1 MKRLLLAPLLLALL
15 ISNSALA
22 GRPNKRKEAAKEQ
35 LKENILSCN
44 EAGLYSACNKIPQSS
59 WNKITNEQFIKSKK
73 LDARRVLDKCIVDK
87 DLWHCY
93 KISTDYYSA
102 KYRSQLDWIKDDMKS
117 EEYDSIKNLTK
128 RYKIDRDRRLE
139 KYKQE
144 EKKKEKSP
152 TLKKIE
158 LIRLC
163 EDLIKANLKDPNSYK
178 RITSR
183 YMQIETGLIEYT
195 ATNSFGGRVRES
207 FRCYN
212 P

>member
-1 MKRLLLAPLLLALL
+1 M
-15 ISNSALA
+15 A
-22 GRPNKRKEAAKEQ
+22 GRPNKRLEAAKEQ
-35 LKENILSCN
+35 LKENILNCN
-44 EAGLYSACNKIPQSS
+44 EAGLYSACNKIPKSS
-59 WNKITNEQFIKSKK
+59 WNKITNEQFVKSKK

-93 KISTDYYSA
+93 KISGDYYT
-102 KYRSQLDWIKDDMKS
+102 KKDRSQLDWIKDDMTS
-117 EEYDSIKNLTK
+117 EEYDLIENLTK
-128 RYKIDRDRRLE
+128 RYKIDLDRRLE
-139 KYKQE
+139 NYKKE

-158 LIRLC
+158 IIRLC

-195 ATNSFGGRVRES
+195 ATNSFGGRVRKS

>member
-1 MKRLLLAPLLLALL
+1 
-15 ISNSALA
+15 LA
-22 GRPNKRKEAAKEQ
+22 GRPNKRLEAAKEQ
-35 LKENILSCN
+35 LKENILNCN
-44 EAGLYSACNKIPQSS
+44 EAGLYSACNKIPKSS
-59 WNKITNEQFIKSKK
+59 WNKITNEQFVKSKK

-93 KISTDYYSA
+93 KISGDYYT
-102 KYRSQLDWIKDDMKS
+102 KKDRSQLDWIKDDMTS
-117 EEYDSIKNLTK
+117 EEYDLIENLTK

-139 KYKQE
+139 NYKKE

-158 LIRLC
+158 IIRLC

-195 ATNSFGGRVRES
+195 ATNSFGGRVRKS

>member
-1 MKRLLLAPLLLALL
+1 MT
-15 ISNSALA
+15 S
-22 GRPNKRKEAAKEQ
+22 
-35 LKENILSCN
+35 
-44 EAGLYSACNKIPQSS
+44 
-59 WNKITNEQFIKSKK
+59 
-73 LDARRVLDKCIVDK
+73 D
-87 DLWHCY
+87 
-93 KISTDYYSA
+93 
-102 KYRSQLDWIKDDMKS
+102 
-117 EEYDSIKNLTK
+117 EYDSIKNLTK
-128 RYKIDRDRRLE
+128 RYKIDRDKRLE
-139 KYKQE
+139 KYKKE

-158 LIRLC
+158 IIRLC

-183 YMQIETGLIEYT
+183 YVQIETGLIEYT

>member
-1 MKRLLLAPLLLALL
+1 MKRLLLAPLLLTLL

-59 WNKITNEQFIKSKK
+59 WNKITNKQFVKSKK
-73 LDARRVLDKCIVDK
+73 FDARRVLDKCIVDK

-93 KISTDYYSA
+93 KISTDYYSG
-102 KYRSQLDWIKDDMKS
+102 KYRSQLDWIKDDMTS
-117 EEYDSIKNLTK
+117 DEYNSIKNLTK

-144 EKKKEKSP
+144 EEKKEKSP